1 MLVTIDGAPAG
12 VIAFEA
18 VGKVSAEDYRSVLT
32 PAIEA
37 AAKAGDEIRLVF
49 ELGPRFEGYSIGGV
63 WQDAKLGRGNL
74 TTWNRCAIVSDRDWI
89 RHATHA
95 FGVFMPGEVK
105 VFDVE
110 HLPDA
115 LTWAAQ

>member
-12 VIAFEA
+12 VIALEA
-18 VGKVSAEDYRSVLT
+18 VGQVSAEDYKTVLS

-37 AAKAGDEIRLVF
+37 ATKAGEEIRLVF
-49 ELGPRFEGYSIGGV
+49 ELGPRFEGYSISGV
-63 WQDAKLGRGNL
+63 WQDAKLGLGGL
-74 TTWNRCAIVSDRDWI
+74 TRWHRCAIVSNRDWI

-95 FGVFMPGEVK
+95 FGVFMPGEVE
-105 VFDVE
+105 VFDVD